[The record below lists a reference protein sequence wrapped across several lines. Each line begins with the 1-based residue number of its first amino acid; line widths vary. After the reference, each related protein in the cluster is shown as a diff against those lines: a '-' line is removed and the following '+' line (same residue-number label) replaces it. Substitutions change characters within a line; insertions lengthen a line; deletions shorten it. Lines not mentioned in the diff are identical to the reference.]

1 MPATRSA
8 SPCPDEA
15 ADSEPSGPAE
25 IAIIGDLT
33 DNAAELIDKLLGVE
47 PGADCTIYFDS
58 PGGNPYTANSL
69 VAVMRLRGLRAT
81 GIVTGE
87 CSSAAVWPFAAC
99 DRRLVTAAS
108 VLLFHPMK
116 WQSEEQIGSREA
128 AEWSRHFTALE
139 EEMDDLLVK
148 LFSRDGG
155 ASAGLVRDWCRE
167 HRYVTG
173 RELAAAGLAEL
184 VELAP
189 LPELL
194 PEPAA
199 DQPPQ

>member
-1 MPATRSA
+1 MPAA
-8 SPCPDEA
+8 KPPPPDLEEA
-15 ADSEPSGPAE
+15 ADAEPSGPAE
-25 IAIIGDLT
+25 IAIVGDLT
-33 DNAAELIDKLLGVE
+33 DNAADLIDKLLGIE
-47 PGADCTIYFDS
+47 PGASCTMYFDS
-58 PGGNPYTANSL
+58 PGGNPYTANSM

-116 WQSEEQIGSREA
+116 WQSEEQIGIREA
-128 AEWSRHFTALE
+128 AAWSQHFTTLE
-139 EEMDDLLVK
+139 EEMDQLLVD
-148 LFSRDGG
+148 LFGRDGST
-155 ASAGLVRDWCRE
+155 AAGLVRDWCRE

-184 VELAP
+184 IDLAP
-189 LPELL
+189 LPELFSAS
-194 PEPAA
+194 AA
-199 DQPPQ
+199 QPPQ